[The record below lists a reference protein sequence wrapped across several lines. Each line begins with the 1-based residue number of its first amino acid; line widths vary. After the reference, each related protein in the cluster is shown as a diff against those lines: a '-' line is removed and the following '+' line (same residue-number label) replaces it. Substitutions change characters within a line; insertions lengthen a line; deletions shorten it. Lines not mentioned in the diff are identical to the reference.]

1 VLRDVR
7 EVGDNR
13 RKSAAIR
20 PLTAEILALHDRT
33 WDDPASAMR
42 AIFEALTFGP
52 DVDAGDSAPR
62 YCTLGGVAKMNA
74 PERPFLV
81 VNEYVCAELGRLM
94 GLPTVPGVVVSG
106 RKGETGFVSLRFGP
120 KDERPPPAL
129 LGEFANREPAL
140 ATGVVVF
147 DCWIANQD
155 RHDENMAYTKRN
167 RSLHLYD
174 HDRALLGT
182 RGVARLTEVRDR
194 HLLAYHGVARELLT
208 GEHFIHWSGVV
219 AQIGEL
225 AIGLA
230 LKELVSEGIV
240 DKSQASAT
248 TEFLR
253 HRASRIPAMIKEA
266 QEQKVFARITQGF
279 LT

>member
-1 VLRDVR
+1 
-7 EVGDNR
+7 
-13 RKSAAIR
+13 
-20 PLTAEILALHDRT
+20 
-33 WDDPASAMR
+33 MR

-62 YCTLGGVAKMNA
+62 YCTLGGVAKMNT

-94 GLPTVPGVVVSG
+94 GLPAVPGVVVSG
-106 RKGETGFVSLRFGP
+106 RGGETGFVSLRFGP

-129 LGEFANREPAL
+129 IGEFVSREPML
-140 ATGVVVF
+140 AAGVVVF

-155 RHDENMAYTKRN
+155 RHDENMAYTKRS

-182 RGVARLTEVRDR
+182 RGVDRLTEVREQ
-194 HLLAYHGVARELLT
+194 HLLAHHWVARELRT
-208 GEHFIHWSGVV
+208 GEHFRLWSGVV
-219 AQIGEL
+219 ARIGEM

-230 LKELVSEGIV
+230 LKELLSGGLV
-240 DKSQASAT
+240 DQSQAAAA
-248 TEFLR
+248 TEFLH

-266 QEQKVFARITQGF
+266 QDERVFTQINQSF
-279 LT
+279 MT